1 MSFRVARG
9 ASTLAACDLLARAP
23 HGFKRSASDPVG
35 MASSSADTLKHAA
48 IGAVVSLVTF
58 FLPFSPVIGGGVAG
72 YLHGP
77 DRTEGAKVG
86 GLSGLLAAVP
96 GAVLATLVASVFV
109 VAGPG
114 QRSGLL
120 VVFVVFLVLLFVGA
134 LYGGALGAVGG
145 FVGAYLN
152 EEFASPD
159 RVDPAELRE
168 RDDDDDDVR
177 SELTEFDDSVDDTAR
192 S

>member
-1 MSFRVARG
+1 MATS
-9 ASTLAACDLLARAP
+9 ST
-23 HGFKRSASDPVG
+23 G
-35 MASSSADTLKHAA
+35 TLKHAVV
-48 IGAVVSLVTF
+48 GAVVSLVTF

-96 GAVLATLVASVFV
+96 GAVVGTFV
-109 VAGPG
+109 LSIFVIAGPG

-120 VVFVVFLVLLFVGA
+120 VVFAFFLVVLLVGA
-134 LYGGALGAVGG
+134 LYGGVLGAAGG
-145 FVGAYLN
+145 YVGAYLN

-159 RVDPAELRE
+159 RVDPAELR
-168 RDDDDDDVR
+168 DDGGDGDDVR

-192 S
+192 A

>member
-1 MSFRVARG
+1 MVTS
-9 ASTLAACDLLARAP
+9 STE
-23 HGFKRSASDPVG
+23 
-35 MASSSADTLKHAA
+35 TLKHAA

-72 YLHGP
+72 YLHGS

-96 GAVLATLVASVFV
+96 GAVLATLIASVFV
-109 VAGPG
+109 IVGPG

-120 VVFVVFLVLLFVGA
+120 VAFGVFLVVLLIAA

-145 FVGAYLN
+145 FVGAYLH
-152 EEFASPD
+152 EEFAEPE
-159 RVDPAELRE
+159 RVDPDELR
-168 RDDDDDDVR
+168 DDGDRAGDDVR
-177 SELTEFDDSVDDTAR
+177 SEMTEFDEPVNESTSA
-192 S
+192 

>member
-1 MSFRVARG
+1 
-9 ASTLAACDLLARAP
+9 
-23 HGFKRSASDPVG
+23 
-35 MASSSADTLKHAA
+35 MATSSPGTLKHAV

-58 FLPFSPVIGGGVAG
+58 FLPFSPAIGGAVAG

-96 GAVLATLVASVFV
+96 GAVLATLIASVFV
-109 VAGPG
+109 IVGPG
-114 QRSGLL
+114 QRSSLL
-120 VVFVVFLVLLFVGA
+120 VAFGVFFVALLLAA

-145 FVGAYLN
+145 FVGALLN

-159 RVDPAELRE
+159 RVDPAELR
-168 RDDDDDDVR
+168 DDDVDEAAPR
-177 SELTEFDDSVDDTAR
+177 SELTEFDDSADDTNRA
-192 S
+192 

>member
-1 MSFRVARG
+1 
-9 ASTLAACDLLARAP
+9 
-23 HGFKRSASDPVG
+23 
-35 MASSSADTLKHAA
+35 MAISSAETLKHAA

-72 YLHGP
+72 YLHGS
-77 DRTEGAKVG
+77 DRTAGAKVG
-86 GLSGLLAAVP
+86 GLSGLLASIP
-96 GAVLATLVASVFV
+96 GAVLATLIASIFV
-109 VAGPG
+109 IVGPG

-120 VVFVVFLVLLFVGA
+120 VAFGVFLVALLFAA

-152 EEFASPD
+152 EEFDGPNSTTVRPA
-159 RVDPAELRE
+159 DPTTLRE
-168 RDDDDDDVR
+168 DRSEADDDPR
-177 SELTEFDDSVDDTAR
+177 SELTEFDEALGESNR

>member
-1 MSFRVARG
+1 MATS
-9 ASTLAACDLLARAP
+9 ST
-23 HGFKRSASDPVG
+23 G
-35 MASSSADTLKHAA
+35 TLKHAVV
-48 IGAVVSLVTF
+48 GAVVSLVTF

-96 GAVLATLVASVFV
+96 GAVLGTLIASIFV
-109 VAGPG
+109 IAGPG

-120 VVFVVFLVLLFVGA
+120 VAFALFLVILLVGA

-145 FVGAYLN
+145 YVGAYLN

-168 RDDDDDDVR
+168 GGEGDDGEDVR
-177 SELTEFDDSVDDTAR
+177 SELTEFDDAADDTAR
-192 S
+192 A

>member
-1 MSFRVARG
+1 M
-9 ASTLAACDLLARAP
+9 
-23 HGFKRSASDPVG
+23 
-35 MASSSADTLKHAA
+35 SSSDMTALKHAA
-48 IGAVVSLVTF
+48 IGAAVSLVTF

-96 GAVLATLVASVFV
+96 GAVIATLIASVFV
-109 VAGPG
+109 IVGPG

-120 VVFVVFLVLLFVGA
+120 VAFALFLVLLLVGA

-145 FVGAYLN
+145 LVGALLN
-152 EEFASPD
+152 EEFDGPNSTPA
-159 RVDPAELRE
+159 RAGDPTTL
-168 RDDDDDDVR
+168 RDDRSESDDEPR
-177 SELTEFDDSVDDTAR
+177 SELTEFDDAIGEPNR